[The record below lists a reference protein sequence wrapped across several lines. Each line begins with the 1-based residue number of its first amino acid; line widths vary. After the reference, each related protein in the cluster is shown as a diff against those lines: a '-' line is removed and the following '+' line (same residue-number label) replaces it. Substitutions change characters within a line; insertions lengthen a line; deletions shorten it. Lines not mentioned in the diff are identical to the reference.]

1 MLRVRTLL
9 RDPRAFPVVA
19 APVLG
24 ALGVVEAL
32 ADTEF
37 RAHLSQLVVVAA
49 WFTVSFLVLARF
61 PLVGTVAVA
70 CFYPL
75 TALLGA
81 PGPGG
86 TGLIA
91 VMLAT
96 GYAGFALS
104 SRLSLVAVTGAV
116 VVFVATD
123 LALHG
128 LAWDTVFFPAVFYPA
143 RWVGRLVRREQERS
157 AQLVEMAA
165 ALDAQREA
173 SVEAAARE
181 ERTRIAREVHDAVA
195 HSVSVMTLQIGGLRR
210 QLGPLLEG
218 RDAERDVLL
227 GLERLGRE
235 TVEELRSLVGI
246 LREPGADGA
255 PTAPAPSLARA
266 DDVVNDVRAAGLDV
280 RLEVGGEPRDLPR
293 ALDISAYRIVQ
304 EALTNVLRHAP
315 GGRATVRVDYG
326 NDAVD
331 IRVTDDGGHADA
343 VRLGGGGDGHE
354 NGHRTG
360 RGAGGHGIVGMTER
374 AQMFGGTLTTRRDGT
389 GFEVHAHLPTN
400 RSWA

>member
-1 MLRVRTLL
+1 MFLVLRTLT
-9 RDPRAFPVVA
+9 RDHRAFPLLA
-19 APVLG
+19 APALG
-24 ALGVVEAL
+24 VLGVVEAV

-37 RAHLSQLVVVAA
+37 REHLGQLVVVAA
-49 WFTVSFLVLARF
+49 WFVVSFLVQLRWPGPGA
-61 PLVGTVAVA
+61 VAMA

-86 TGLIA
+86 AGLIA

-96 GYAGFALS
+96 GYAGYALP
-104 SRLSLVAVTGAV
+104 SRASLVAVTGAV
-116 VVFVATD
+116 AVFVGTD
-123 LALHG
+123 LVLHG

-143 RWVGRLVRREQERS
+143 RWVGRLVRREQDRS
-157 AQLVEMAA
+157 AQLVELAA

-173 SVEAAARE
+173 SVEAAAQE

-210 QLGPLLEG
+210 QLGPLLDDRE
-218 RDAERDVLL
+218 AERDVLL

-246 LREPGADGA
+246 LRERSDDAL
-255 PTAPAPSLARA
+255 TAPVPSLARA
-266 DDVVNDVRAAGLDV
+266 EEVVDDVRAAGLDV
-280 RLEVGGEPRDLPR
+280 RLEIEGEARELPR

-315 GGRATVRVDYG
+315 GSRASVRVGYSH
-326 NDAVD
+326 DAVD
-331 IRVTDDGGHADA
+331 IRVSDEGAGPHHAPA
-343 VRLGGGGDGHE
+343 IH
-354 NGHRTG
+354 HTG
-360 RGAGGHGIVGMTER
+360 NGGHGIAGMTER
-374 AQMFGGTLTTRRDGT
+374 AQMFGGTLTTRRLGN

-400 RSWA
+400 RSRR

>member
-1 MLRVRTLL
+1 VFLVLRTLL
-9 RDPRAFPVVA
+9 RDHRAFPLVA
-19 APVLG
+19 APALA
-24 ALGVVEAL
+24 ALGVVEAV

-37 RAHLSQLVVVAA
+37 REHLGQLVLVAG
-49 WFTVSFLVLARF
+49 WFAVSFLVQARW
-61 PLVGTVAVA
+61 PAWGAVAMA

-96 GYAGFALS
+96 GYAGYALPP
-104 SRLSLVAVTGAV
+104 RRSLAAVSGAVAV
-116 VVFVATD
+116 FVGTD

-157 AQLVEMAA
+157 TELVELAA

-181 ERTRIAREVHDAVA
+181 ERTRIAREVHDSVA
-195 HSVSVMTLQIGGLRR
+195 HSVSVMTLQLGGLRR
-210 QLGPLLEG
+210 QLGPLLDDRG
-218 RDAERDVLL
+218 AERDVLL

-246 LREPGADGA
+246 LRERGDDDSL
-255 PTAPAPSLARA
+255 TAPVPSLARA
-266 DDVVNDVRAAGLDV
+266 EEVVDDVRAAGLDV
-280 RLEVGGEPRDLPR
+280 RLEVVGDPRELPR

-315 GGRATVRVDYG
+315 GSTATVRVGYTH
-326 NDAVD
+326 DAVD
-331 IRVTDDGGHADA
+331 IRVRDEGA
-343 VRLGGGGDGHE
+343 DGHL
-354 NGHRTG
+354 TTTWTAD
-360 RGAGGHGIVGMTER
+360 RGNGGHGIVGMTER
-374 AQMFGGTLTTRRDGT
+374 AQLFGGTLTACHVGG

-400 RSWA
+400 RSHR

>member
-1 MLRVRTLL
+1 MFLVLRTLT
-9 RDPRAFPVVA
+9 RDHRAFPLLA
-19 APVLG
+19 APALG
-24 ALGVVEAL
+24 VLGVVEAV

-37 RAHLSQLVVVAA
+37 REHLGQLVLVAA
-49 WFTVSFLVLARF
+49 WFVVSFLLQVRWPAA
-61 PLVGTVAVA
+61 GAVAMA

-86 TGLIA
+86 AGLIA

-96 GYAGFALS
+96 GYAGFALP
-104 SRLSLVAVTGAV
+104 SRPSMVAVTGAV
-116 VVFVATD
+116 AVFVGTD
-123 LALHG
+123 LVVQG

-157 AQLVEMAA
+157 AELVELAA

-173 SVEAAARE
+173 SAEAAARE

-210 QLGPLLEG
+210 QLGPLLDDRE
-218 RDAERDVLL
+218 AERDVLL

-246 LREPGADGA
+246 LRERSDDDAL
-255 PTAPAPSLARA
+255 TAPVPSLARA
-266 DDVVNDVRAAGLDV
+266 AEVVDDVRAAGLDV
-280 RLEVGGEPRDLPR
+280 RLEVEGEARELPR

-315 GGRATVRVDYG
+315 GSTATVRVGYSH
-326 NDAVD
+326 DAVD
-331 IRVTDDGGHADA
+331 IRVSDEGAPGHHRPLIAD
-343 VRLGGGGDGHE
+343 
-354 NGHRTG
+354 TG
-360 RGAGGHGIVGMTER
+360 NGGHGIVGMTER
-374 AQMFGGTLTTRRDGT
+374 AQMFGGTLTTRRNGA
-389 GFEVHAHLPTN
+389 GFEVHAHLPTS
-400 RSWA
+400 RSRR